1 MLPPFLLRA
10 LTPGGI
16 AIASTAVLG
25 TLLTAGAALMR
36 SDIRHQA
43 VAKCESDHKV
53 ATMAA
58 ALGAALQ
65 DNQIMAETIQ
75 RRDLAAAEAMRR
87 VSELEGEADLL
98 REAANK
104 NDPQSGSVVFEA
116 GDEWLTKRRPKK

>member
-36 SDIRHQA
+36 SDIRHEA
-43 VAKCESDHKV
+43 VAKCESDHRV

-65 DNQIMAETIQ
+65 DNQVLAETIQ
-75 RRDLAAAEAMRR
+75 LRDLAAAESLRR
-87 VSELEGEADLL
+87 VAELESEADAL
-98 REAANK
+98 RLFANK

-116 GDEWLTKRRPKK
+116 GDEWLTKRKPKK

>member
-1 MLPPFLLRA
+1 MLPSFLLRA

-36 SDIRHQA
+36 SDIRHEA
-43 VAKCESDHKV
+43 VAKCESDHRI

-65 DNQIMAETIQ
+65 DNQVLAETIQ
-75 RRDLAAAEAMRR
+75 LRDLAAAEAKKR
-87 VSELEGEADLL
+87 VELLEGEADLL

-104 NDPQSGSVVFEA
+104 NDPKSGSVVFEA
-116 GDEWLTKRRPKK
+116 GDEWLTKRKPKK